1 MVSSVVVGGISA
13 RRDCRCRTAGI
24 ARQELTPAAPLS
36 ILAFLE
42 AVSLTGPAK
51 NLLQFAESA
60 GAGTPES
67 GRVQLRL
74 VTYRRPGQAET
85 NDFLAAAA
93 RLGVACEII
102 NETGPLD
109 FRTLPQ
115 IRTLVERL
123 RPDIIQTHNV
133 KSAFLL
139 RLSGVHRRAPWI
151 HWHHGYTAPTR
162 KQVLYNQLNRFS
174 VRRAKQIITVT
185 SAFIPEL
192 LDIGILRERIEVI
205 PNAIRP
211 DWGTLADLPKALGSE
226 EKTLLAIGRLSKEK
240 AHSDLVEALALLKA
254 DPKLPRIRLVLAGD
268 GPERQNLE
276 ALAAARNVSI
286 TFAGQVSD
294 VRPFYQQADLF
305 VLPSLSE
312 GSPNV
317 LIEAMAAGNPIVA
330 TAVGGVPET
339 VTDEIEALLV
349 PASNPAAL
357 AAAISKVIGNP
368 DLAGR
373 LSEAAKARVRRD
385 FLPEARARRI
395 IELYRRVL
403 GKLDRA

>member
-1 MVSSVVVGGISA
+1 
-13 RRDCRCRTAGI
+13 
-24 ARQELTPAAPLS
+24 LTPAAPLS

-51 NLLQFAESA
+51 NLLQFAESV
-60 GAGTPES
+60 GAGTLETGP
-67 GRVQLRL
+67 VQLRL
-74 VTYRRPGQAET
+74 VTYRRPGQAER
-85 NDFLAAAA
+85 NDFLTAVA

-102 NETGPLD
+102 DETSALD
-109 FRTLPQ
+109 FRSIPQ
-115 IRTLVERL
+115 IRALVERF
-123 RPDIIQTHNV
+123 RPDVIQTHNV

-139 RLSGVHRRAPWI
+139 SLSGVHRRTPWI

-174 VRRAKQIITVT
+174 VRRARQIVTVT

-192 LDIGILRERIEVI
+192 LAIGIPRERIEVI
-205 PNAIRP
+205 PNAISTEWGQVMAP
-211 DWGTLADLPKALGSE
+211 DISKADSK
-226 EKTLLAIGRLSKEK
+226 EKILLAIGRLSKEK

-254 DPKLPRIRLVLAGD
+254 DPGLPLMRLVLVGD

-317 LIEAMAAGNPIVA
+317 LIESMAAGNPIVA

-339 VTDEIEALLV
+339 VTDGIEALLV
-349 PASNPAAL
+349 PAADPAAL
-357 AAAISKVIGNP
+357 AEAISEVIGNP

-373 LSEAAKARVRRD
+373 LSEAARARVRRE
-385 FLPEARARRI
+385 FLPESRVRRI